1 MKRIVIL
8 SNHDAYT
15 YNFRREII
23 QNLMDENFKIFIVLP
38 FGEKVL
44 DLERMGC
51 VCIDLPLDRRGMNP
65 YTDLKLLSK
74 YNKIMKKIKPAA
86 VLSFTIK
93 PNIYGGLV
101 CRKHNI
107 PFFPNVTGLGTAV
120 ENEGLVQKLLIKMYK
135 FAYKKASCVFFQNEA
150 NRQFF
155 RDKGIK
161 VKNAR
166 VIPGSG
172 VNTTHFSLLPYPSDN
187 EIHFMF
193 ISRIM
198 KEKGINQY
206 LDAAKY
212 IKAKYPNTVFHVLG
226 YCEQDYQEELKYLQS
241 EGIIHYHG
249 MQSDVREFHKFSHCT
264 IHPTYYP
271 EGMSNVLL
279 ESASCGRPII
289 TTDRIGCKEIV
300 DDGLN
305 GYLVNQKDTQ
315 DLINK
320 IEKFLALT
328 YEEKRKMGKV
338 GRTKIEKSF
347 DREIVVD
354 NYMIEICNLKH

>member
-206 LDAAKY
+206 LDVAKY